1 MANESVNTYNAS
13 ASMLGYLYQV
23 RIALLWALQQ
33 AKVGEFSVSLE
44 TLDDVTFEANEI
56 PISVLQT
63 KHSVAKKANL
73 TDTSADLWKTLR
85 VWLVGNASGEV
96 PVETSLFLITTS
108 SITEGT
114 AAQVLCAHAPTRNI
128 PVACSRLRQA
138 ASTSSNDALKDVFA
152 AFLGLS
158 HSDQEKLLNRVV
170 VVPDEG
176 NASEILSKIEKE
188 LHWMTLHHQ
197 KTALENLEG
206 WWFKRVV
213 HELVNDGF
221 GISRTE
227 LEAQISDIQESLK
240 PDSLPIDDAIE
251 KLMVALDQL
260 PEFSERNFYRQVELV
275 GAGKNRVLNAINSY
289 QRAFAQRSQWT
300 RDELLF
306 DTDISKYESTLRTE
320 WSLKRDQICDELGD
334 SPADGAMAKAGREV
348 LKWAEDVVL
357 PIRPNVAAH
366 WVCRGSLH
374 MLADELKIGW
384 HPNFEDR
391 LSEILAVGS
400 GSVAGTT

>member
-1 MANESVNTYNAS
+1 MSNQSISTFSAN

-23 RIALLWALQQ
+23 RVALLWALQQ
-33 AKVGEFSVSLE
+33 AKIGEFTVSLE
-44 TLDDVTFEANEI
+44 TLDDVTFEANGI
-56 PISVLQT
+56 PLSVLQT
-63 KHSVAKKANL
+63 KHSIVKKANL

-96 PVETSLFLITTS
+96 PTDTSLFLITTS

-114 AAQVLCAHAPTRNI
+114 AAQALCAHAPTRNI
-128 PVACSRLRQA
+128 PIACSRLKQA
-138 ASTSSNDALKDVFA
+138 ASTSSNEALQDVFQ
-152 AFLGLS
+152 AFLALS
-158 HSDQEKLLNRVV
+158 PTDQEKLLNRVV
-170 VVPDEG
+170 VIPGEG
-176 NASEILSKIEKE
+176 NVAEILAKIEIE

-197 KTALENLEG
+197 ETALEHLEG

-213 HELVNDGF
+213 HELVNVGC
-221 GISRTE
+221 GVSRTE

-240 PDSLPIDDAIE
+240 PDALPIDHAIE

-260 PEFSERNFYRQVELV
+260 PEFSGRNFYRQVELV
-275 GAGKNRVLNAINSY
+275 GAGKNRILNAINSY

-306 DTDISKYESTLRTE
+306 DTDIFKYENTLKTE
-320 WSLKRDQICDELGD
+320 WSLRRDQICDELGD
-334 SPADGAMAKAGREV
+334 SPADDAMAKAGREV

-384 HPNFEDR
+384 HPNFDDR
-391 LSEILAVGS
+391 LTEILAVES
-400 GSVAGTT
+400 DPVAGAT

>member
-1 MANESVNTYNAS
+1 MANQSVHTYNAS
-13 ASMLGYLYQV
+13 DSMLGYLYQV
-23 RIALLWALQQ
+23 RVALLWALQQ
-33 AKVGEFSVSLE
+33 AKAGEFTVNLE
-44 TLDDVTFEANEI
+44 TLDDVTFEANGL

-63 KHSVAKKANL
+63 KHSVVKKANL

-96 PVETSLFLITTS
+96 PAETALFLITTS

-114 AAQVLCAHAPTRNI
+114 AAQTLCAHAPTRNI
-128 PVACSRLRQA
+128 PVACSRLKQA
-138 ASTSSNDALKDVFA
+138 ASTSSNDALQDVFA
-152 AFLGLS
+152 AFLALS
-158 HSDQEKLLNRVV
+158 QLDQEKLLNRVV

-176 NASEILSKIEKE
+176 NASEILSKIELE

-197 KTALENLEG
+197 KTALEHLEG

-213 HELVNDGF
+213 HELINDGC

-227 LEAQISDIQESLK
+227 LEAQICDIQESLK

-260 PEFSERNFYRQVELV
+260 PEFSGRNFYRQVELV
-275 GAGKNRVLNAINSY
+275 GAGKNRILNAINSY
-289 QRAFAQRSQWT
+289 QRAFAQRCQWT

-334 SPADGAMAKAGREV
+334 SPTDEVMAKAGREV

-400 GSVAGTT
+400 DPIAETT

>member
-1 MANESVNTYNAS
+1 MTDKSVHNYNAS

-23 RIALLWALQQ
+23 RVALLWALQQ
-33 AKVGEFSVSLE
+33 AKVGEFTVSLE
-44 TLDDVTFEANEI
+44 TLDDVTFEANGI

-63 KHSVAKKANL
+63 KHSVVKKANL
-73 TDTSADLWKTLR
+73 TDTSTDLWKTLR

-96 PVETSLFLITTS
+96 PAETSLFLITTS

-114 AAQVLCAHAPTRNI
+114 AAQTLCAHAPMRNI
-128 PVACSRLRQA
+128 PTACSRLKQA
-138 ASTSSNDALKDVFA
+138 ASTSDNAALKDVFEK
-152 AFLGLS
+152 FLALS
-158 HSDQEKLLNRVV
+158 ETDQENLLNRIV

-176 NASEILSKIEKE
+176 NASEIQTKIEQE

-197 KTALENLEG
+197 KTALEHLEG

-213 HELVNDGF
+213 HELVNDGC

-260 PEFSERNFYRQVELV
+260 PEFSGRNFYRQVELV
-275 GAGKNRVLNAINSY
+275 GAGKNRILNAINSY

-334 SPADGAMAKAGREV
+334 SPADDAMAKAGREV

-391 LSEILAVGS
+391 LSEILEVRS
-400 GSVAGTT
+400 DSVAKTT

>member
-1 MANESVNTYNAS
+1 MSEQTVHTYNAA

-23 RIALLWALQQ
+23 RVALLWALQQ

-44 TLDDVTFEANEI
+44 TLDDVTFEANGT

-63 KHSVAKKANL
+63 KHSISKKANL
-73 TDTSADLWKTLR
+73 SDTSADLWKTLR

-96 PVETSLFLITTS
+96 PADTALFLITTS
-108 SITEGT
+108 AITEGT
-114 AAQVLCAHAPTRNI
+114 AAEALCADPPIRNI
-128 PVACSRLRQA
+128 SNACSRLKQA
-138 ASTSSNDALKDVFA
+138 ASTSSNEGLKDVFA
-152 AFLGLS
+152 TFLSLS
-158 HSDQEKLLNRVV
+158 QTDQEKLLSRVV
-170 VVPDEG
+170 VIPDEG
-176 NASEILSKIEKE
+176 NVAEIQVKIESE

-197 KTALENLEG
+197 KTALEHLEG

-213 HELVNDGF
+213 HELVNDGC

-240 PDSLPIDDAIE
+240 PDALPIDDAIE
-251 KLMVALDQL
+251 RLMTALNQL
-260 PEFSERNFYRQVELV
+260 PEFSGRNFYRQVELV
-275 GAGKNRVLNAINSY
+275 GAGKNRILNAVNSY
-289 QRAFAQRSQWT
+289 QRAFTQRSQWT

-306 DTDISKYESTLRTE
+306 DTDIAKYESTLKTE
-320 WSLKRDQICDELGD
+320 WSLRRDQICDELGD
-334 SPADGAMAKAGREV
+334 SPADDAMAKAGREV

-366 WVCRGSLH
+366 WICRGSLH

-384 HPNFEDR
+384 HPKFQDH
-391 LSEILAVGS
+391 LSEILIAGNDP
-400 GSVAGTT
+400 VAGTT

>member
-1 MANESVNTYNAS
+1 MTDQSVHTYNAS

-23 RIALLWALQQ
+23 RVALLWALQQ

-44 TLDDVTFEANEI
+44 TLDDVTLEANGI

-63 KHSVAKKANL
+63 KHSIVKKANL

-96 PVETSLFLITTS
+96 PIDTSLFLITTA
-108 SITEGT
+108 SITDGT
-114 AAQVLCAHAPTRNI
+114 AAQALCAHAPERDIKIAGN
-128 PVACSRLRQA
+128 RLRQA
-138 ASTSSNDALKDVFA
+138 AANSSNDALKDVFA
-152 AFLGLS
+152 AFLALS
-158 HSDQEKLLNRVV
+158 QSDQEKLLNRVV

-176 NASEILSKIEKE
+176 NASEILTKIEQE

-197 KTALENLEG
+197 KTALELLEG

-213 HELVNDGF
+213 HELVNDGC

-227 LEAQISDIQESLK
+227 LEAQISDIQDSLK
-240 PDSLPIDDAIE
+240 PDALPIDDAIE

-260 PEFSERNFYRQVELV
+260 PEFSSRNFYRQVELV
-275 GAGKNRVLNAINSY
+275 GAGKNRILNAINSY

-306 DTDISKYESTLRTE
+306 DTDISKYECTLKTE
-320 WSLKRDQICDELGD
+320 WLLKRDQICDELGD
-334 SPADGAMAKAGREV
+334 SPADEAMAKAGREV

-357 PIRPNVAAH
+357 PIRPNVATH

-391 LSEILAVGS
+391 LSEILAVES
-400 GSVAGTT
+400 GPVAGTA

>member
-1 MANESVNTYNAS
+1 MTKESVNKYSAS

-23 RIALLWALQQ
+23 RVALLWALQQ
-33 AKVGEFSVSLE
+33 AKVGEFTVSLE
-44 TLDDVTFEANEI
+44 TLDDVTFEANGI

-63 KHSVAKKANL
+63 KHSIVKKANL

-85 VWLVGNASGEV
+85 VWLVGSASGEV
-96 PVETSLFLITTS
+96 PTETSLFLITTS

-114 AAQVLCAHAPTRNI
+114 AAQALCAQAPVRN
-128 PVACSRLRQA
+128 VQDACSRLRQA

-152 AFLGLS
+152 TFLALS
-158 HSDQEKLLNRVV
+158 QLDQEKLLNRVV
-170 VVPDEG
+170 VVPEEG
-176 NASEILSKIEKE
+176 NASEIMAKIEQE

-197 KTALENLEG
+197 KTALEHLEG

-213 HELVNDGF
+213 HELVNDGC

-251 KLMVALDQL
+251 KLLVELDQL
-260 PEFSERNFYRQVELV
+260 PEFSGRNFYRQIELV
-275 GAGKNRVLNAINSY
+275 GAGKNRILNAINSY

-334 SPADGAMAKAGREV
+334 SPADDAMAKAGREV

-374 MLADELKIGW
+374 MLADEVKIGW

-391 LSEILAVGS
+391 LSEILAVRS
-400 GSVAGTT
+400 DSVAGTT

>member
-1 MANESVNTYNAS
+1 MEDQSVHTYNAS

-23 RIALLWALQQ
+23 RVALLWALQQ
-33 AKVGEFSVSLE
+33 AKVGEFTVSLE
-44 TLDDVTFEANEI
+44 TLDDVTFEANGI

-63 KHSVAKKANL
+63 KHSIVKKANL

-85 VWLVGNASGEV
+85 VWLVGSASGEV
-96 PVETSLFLITTS
+96 PTETSLFLITTS

-114 AAQVLCAHAPTRNI
+114 AAHALCVQAPVRN
-128 PVACSRLRQA
+128 VQDACSRLRQA

-152 AFLGLS
+152 AFLALS
-158 HSDQEKLLNRVV
+158 QLDQEKLLNRVV

-176 NASEILSKIEKE
+176 NASELLAKIEQE

-197 KTALENLEG
+197 KTALEHLEG

-213 HELVNDGF
+213 HELVNDGC

-251 KLMVALDQL
+251 KLLVALDQL
-260 PEFSERNFYRQVELV
+260 PEFSGRNFYRQVELV
-275 GAGKNRVLNAINSY
+275 GAGKNRILNAINSY
-289 QRAFAQRSQWT
+289 QQAFAQRSQWT
-300 RDELLF
+300 RVELLF

-334 SPADGAMAKAGREV
+334 SPADDAMAKAGREV

-384 HPNFEDR
+384 HPNYVDR
-391 LSEILAVGS
+391 LSEILAVEID
-400 GSVAGTT
+400 SVAGTT

>member
-1 MANESVNTYNAS
+1 MANQSVHTYNAS

-33 AKVGEFSVSLE
+33 AKVGEFTVSLE
-44 TLDDVTFEANEI
+44 TLDDVTFEANGT
-56 PISVLQT
+56 PISLLQT
-63 KHSVAKKANL
+63 KHSIVRKANL

-96 PVETSLFLITTS
+96 PAETSLFLITTS

-114 AAQVLCAHAPTRNI
+114 AAQALCAQAPARNI
-128 PVACSRLRQA
+128 QNASSRLRQA
-138 ASTSSNDALKDVFA
+138 ASTSSNDSLKDVFT
-152 AFLGLS
+152 AFLALS
-158 HSDQEKLLNRVV
+158 QVDQEKLLHRVV
-170 VVPDEG
+170 VIPDEG
-176 NASEILSKIEKE
+176 NVAEILANIESE

-197 KTALENLEG
+197 KTALEHLEG

-213 HELVNDGF
+213 HELVNNGC

-240 PDSLPIDDAIE
+240 PDALPIDDAIE
-251 KLMVALDQL
+251 KLMIALDQL
-260 PEFSERNFYRQVELV
+260 PEFSGRNFYRQVELV
-275 GAGKNRVLNAINSY
+275 GAGKNRILNAINSY
-289 QRAFAQRSQWT
+289 QRAFAQRCQWT

-334 SPADGAMAKAGREV
+334 SPADDAMAKAGREV

-400 GSVAGTT
+400 DPIAETT

>member
-1 MANESVNTYNAS
+1 MTKESVSTYSAS
-13 ASMLGYLYQV
+13 GSMLGYLYQV

-33 AKVGEFSVSLE
+33 AKLGEFSVSLE
-44 TLDDVTFEANEI
+44 TLDDVTFETNGI

-63 KHSVAKKANL
+63 KHSVVKKANL
-73 TDTSADLWKTLR
+73 TDASADLWKTLR
-85 VWLVGNASGEV
+85 VWLVGNANGEV
-96 PVETSLFLITTS
+96 PAETSLFLITTS

-128 PVACSRLRQA
+128 QIACSRLKQA

-152 AFLGLS
+152 AFLRLS
-158 HSDQEKLLNRVV
+158 QSDQEKLLNRVV

-176 NASEILSKIEKE
+176 NASEILSKIEQE

-197 KTALENLEG
+197 KTAIEKLEG

-213 HELVNDGF
+213 YELVHDGC
-221 GISRTE
+221 GISRSE

-251 KLMVALDQL
+251 KLLVALDQV
-260 PEFSERNFYRQVELV
+260 PEFSGRNFYRQIELV
-275 GAGKNRVLNAINSY
+275 GAGKNRILNAINSY
-289 QRAFAQRSQWT
+289 QQAFAQRCQWT

-334 SPADGAMAKAGREV
+334 SPADDAMAKAGREV

-374 MLADELKIGW
+374 MLADEVKIGW
-384 HPNFEDR
+384 HPNFEER
-391 LSEILAVGS
+391 LSEILAVKS
-400 GSVAGTT
+400 DSVARTT

>member
-1 MANESVNTYNAS
+1 MTDQSVHTYNAS

-23 RIALLWALQQ
+23 RVALLWALQQ
-33 AKVGEFSVSLE
+33 AKVGEFTVSLE
-44 TLDDVTFEANEI
+44 TLDDVTFEANGI

-63 KHSVAKKANL
+63 KHSIVKKANL

-96 PVETSLFLITTS
+96 PTETSLFLITTS

-114 AAQVLCAHAPTRNI
+114 AAQALCAQAPVRN
-128 PVACSRLRQA
+128 VQDACSRLRQA

-152 AFLGLS
+152 AFLALS
-158 HSDQEKLLNRVV
+158 QLDQEKLINRVV

-176 NASEILSKIEKE
+176 NASEILAKIEQE

-197 KTALENLEG
+197 KTALEHLEG

-213 HELVNDGF
+213 HELVNDGC

-227 LEAQISDIQESLK
+227 LEAQISNIQESLK

-251 KLMVALDQL
+251 KLLVALDQL
-260 PEFSERNFYRQVELV
+260 PEFSGRNFYRQVELV
-275 GAGKNRVLNAINSY
+275 GAGKNRILNAINSY
-289 QRAFAQRSQWT
+289 QQAFAQRSQWT

-320 WSLKRDQICDELGD
+320 WSLKRDQIFDELGD
-334 SPADGAMAKAGREV
+334 SPADDAMEKAGREV

-391 LSEILAVGS
+391 LSEILAVRS
-400 GSVAGTT
+400 DSFAGTT

>member
-1 MANESVNTYNAS
+1 
-13 ASMLGYLYQV
+13 MLGQTIQKHTATAPISGYLYQV

-44 TLDDVTFEANEI
+44 TLDDVTFEANGI

-63 KHSVAKKANL
+63 KHSIVKKANL

-96 PVETSLFLITTS
+96 PTDTALFLITTS

-114 AAQVLCAHAPTRNI
+114 AAQALCAYAPTRNI
-128 PVACSRLRQA
+128 PNACNRLKQA
-138 ASTSSNDALKDVFA
+138 ASTSSNTALKDVFT
-152 AFLGLS
+152 AFLALIQR
-158 HSDQEKLLNRVV
+158 DQEQLLSRVV
-170 VVPDEG
+170 VIPEEG
-176 NASEILSKIEKE
+176 NVAEILAKIESE

-197 KTALENLEG
+197 TTALELLEG

-213 HELVNDGF
+213 HELVNDGR
-221 GISRTE
+221 GISRAE

-240 PDSLPIDDAIE
+240 PDALPIDDAIE

-260 PEFSERNFYRQVELV
+260 PEFSGRNFYRQVELV
-275 GAGKNRVLNAINSY
+275 GAGKNRILNAINSY

-306 DTDISKYESTLRTE
+306 DTDISTYESTLKTE
-320 WSLKRDQICDELGD
+320 WSLRRDQICDELGNT
-334 SPADGAMAKAGREV
+334 PADDAMAKAGREI

-357 PIRPNVAAH
+357 PIRPNVAAQ

-391 LSEILAVGS
+391 LTEILAVES
-400 GSVAGTT
+400 DSVVGKT

>member
-1 MANESVNTYNAS
+1 MANESVNTYSAS

-23 RIALLWALQQ
+23 RVALLWALQQ
-33 AKVGEFSVSLE
+33 AKVGEFSVNLE
-44 TLDDVTFEANEI
+44 TLDDVTFEANGV

-63 KHSVAKKANL
+63 KHSIVKKANL
-73 TDTSADLWKTLR
+73 SDTSADLWKTLR

-96 PVETSLFLITTS
+96 PIDTALFLITTS
-108 SITEGT
+108 SNSEGT
-114 AAQVLCAHAPTRNI
+114 AAQSLCAQAPTRNI
-128 PVACSRLRQA
+128 PNACSRLRQA
-138 ASTSSNDALKDVFA
+138 ASTSSNDALQDVFA
-152 AFLGLS
+152 SFLALS
-158 HSDQEKLLNRVV
+158 QLEQEKLLNRVV
-170 VVPDEG
+170 VIPDEG
-176 NASEILSKIEKE
+176 NVAEILAKIESE

-197 KTALENLEG
+197 KTALELLEG

-213 HELVNDGF
+213 HELVNVGG

-240 PDSLPIDDAIE
+240 PDALPIDDAIE
-251 KLMVALDQL
+251 KLMIELDQL
-260 PEFSERNFYRQVELV
+260 PEFSKRNFYRQVELV
-275 GAGKNRVLNAINSY
+275 GASRNRILNAVNFY

-306 DTDISKYESTLRTE
+306 DTDIAKFESTLKLE

-334 SPADGAMAKAGREV
+334 SPADDAMAKAGREV

-357 PIRPNVAAH
+357 PIRPNVGAH

-374 MLADELKIGW
+374 MLADDLKIGW

-391 LSEILAVGS
+391 LTEILAEKS
-400 GSVAGTT
+400 ESVAGTT

>member
-1 MANESVNTYNAS
+1 MEDQSVHTYNAS

-23 RIALLWALQQ
+23 RVALLWALQQ
-33 AKVGEFSVSLE
+33 AKVGEFTVSLE
-44 TLDDVTFEANEI
+44 TLDDVTFEANGI

-63 KHSVAKKANL
+63 KHSIVKKANL

-85 VWLVGNASGEV
+85 VWLVGSASGEV
-96 PVETSLFLITTS
+96 PTETSLFLITTS

-114 AAQVLCAHAPTRNI
+114 AAHALCVQAPVRN
-128 PVACSRLRQA
+128 VQDACSRLRQA

-152 AFLGLS
+152 AFLALS
-158 HSDQEKLLNRVV
+158 QLDQEKLLNRVV

-176 NASEILSKIEKE
+176 NASEILAKIEQE

-197 KTALENLEG
+197 KTALEHLEG

-213 HELVNDGF
+213 HELVNDGC

-251 KLMVALDQL
+251 KLLVALDQL
-260 PEFSERNFYRQVELV
+260 PEFSGRNFYRQVELV
-275 GAGKNRVLNAINSY
+275 GAGKNRILNAINSY
-289 QRAFAQRSQWT
+289 QQAFAQRSQWT
-300 RDELLF
+300 RVELLF

-334 SPADGAMAKAGREV
+334 SPADDAMAKAGREV

-384 HPNFEDR
+384 HPNYVDR
-391 LSEILAVGS
+391 LSEILAVEID
-400 GSVAGTT
+400 SVAGTT

>member
-1 MANESVNTYNAS
+1 MTYQSVHTYNAT

-23 RIALLWALQQ
+23 RVALLWALQQ
-33 AKVGEFSVSLE
+33 AKIGEFTVSLE
-44 TLDDVTFEANEI
+44 TLDDVTFEANGI
-56 PISVLQT
+56 PLAVLQT
-63 KHSVAKKANL
+63 KHSIVKKANL

-85 VWLVGNASGEV
+85 VWLVGNASREV
-96 PVETSLFLITTS
+96 PTDTALFLITTS

-114 AAQVLCAHAPTRNI
+114 AAQALCAHAPTRNI
-128 PVACSRLRQA
+128 PNACSRLKQT
-138 ASTSSNDALKDVFA
+138 ASTSSNDALQDVFA
-152 AFLGLS
+152 SFLAMS
-158 HSDQEKLLNRVV
+158 QSDQEKLLHRVV
-170 VVPDEG
+170 VIPDEG
-176 NASEILSKIEKE
+176 NVAEILAKIESE

-197 KTALENLEG
+197 KTALEHLEG

-213 HELVNDGF
+213 HELVNDGC

-240 PDSLPIDDAIE
+240 SDALPIDDAIE
-251 KLMVALDQL
+251 RLIVALDQL
-260 PEFSERNFYRQVELV
+260 PEFSGRNFYRQVELV
-275 GAGKNRVLNAINSY
+275 GAGKNRILNAINSY
-289 QRAFAQRSQWT
+289 QQAFSQRSQWT

-306 DTDISKYESTLRTE
+306 DTDISKYETTLKTE
-320 WSLKRDQICDELGD
+320 WSLRRDQIYDELGD
-334 SPADGAMAKAGREV
+334 SPADDAMAKAGREV

-391 LSEILAVGS
+391 LTEILAVES
-400 GSVAGTT
+400 DPVAGIT